1 MTNYEVERKYK
12 GYIILPTKI
21 DYETVWLWKLE
32 TSKDVQFHDA
42 SNTLAEAKEEINY
55 RLSFGYSRRLNKGE

>member
-12 GYIILPTKI
+12 GYIILPTLASYGNI
-21 DYETVWLWKLE
+21 WLWKLE
-32 TSKDVQFHDA
+32 SSDEDFNDA

>member
-21 DYETVWLWKLE
+21 DNETVWLWKPK
-32 TSKDVQFHDA
+32 TSEEAMFQDA
-42 SNTLAEAKEEINY
+42 SNTLAQAKEEINLFPY
-55 RLSFGYSRRLNKGE
+55 PQVWRLK

>member
-21 DYETVWLWKLE
+21 DNETVWLWKPE
-32 TSKDVQFHDA
+32 TSKEAMFHDA
-42 SNTLAEAKEEINY
+42 SNTLAQAKEEINW
-55 RLSFGYSRRLNKGE
+55 RLK